1 MMEAYLYTYKLSI
14 LDGKPPRRWLLKARW
29 YLLKP
34 ESTPRFKSVL
44 NIIENY
50 QIPKI
55 LLNQKEFILVK
66 CEIVSEFLTRMVPDL
81 LYDAILTPEIK
92 KDLELSNLWNV
103 EKIKLDKRGIAL
115 WKLGLQ
121 IKAVEKISV
130 VKDKFKA
137 ILEEMKV

>member
-1 MMEAYLYTYKLSI
+1 M
-14 LDGKPPRRWLLKARW
+14 KAKW
-29 YLLKP
+29 YLLKS
-34 ESTPRFKSVL
+34 ESTPRFKSVWT
-44 NIIENY
+44 IIENY

-81 LYDAILTPEIK
+81 LYDVILTPESK
-92 KDLELSNLWNV
+92 KELELSDLWNV
-103 EKIKLDKRGIAL
+103 QKIKLDKRGIAL

-121 IKAVEKISV
+121 IKAVEKVSV

>member
-1 MMEAYLYTYKLSI
+1 MMEAYLYTYKLCI

-29 YLLKP
+29 YLLKS

-55 LLNQKEFILVK
+55 VLNQKELIIVK
-66 CEIVSEFLTRMVPDL
+66 CDIVTEFLTRMVPDL

-92 KDLELSNLWNV
+92 KDLELSDLWNV

-115 WKLGLQ
+115 WKLGPQ
-121 IKAVEKISV
+121 IKAVEKVSV
-130 VKDKFKA
+130 VKEKFKA
-137 ILEEMKV
+137 IMEEMKV